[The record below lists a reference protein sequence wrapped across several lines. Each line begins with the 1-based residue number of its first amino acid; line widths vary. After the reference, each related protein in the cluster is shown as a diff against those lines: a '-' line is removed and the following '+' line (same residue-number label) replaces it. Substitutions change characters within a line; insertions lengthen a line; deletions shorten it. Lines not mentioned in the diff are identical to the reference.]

1 MKKKQ
6 LIDVKMKLEEMKVS
20 THDSILSLEKEAKVL
35 EENAQDMDSFDI
47 SANNSEMNRLK
58 NIRDQKSRYLTQIS
72 AALVRINTPMFGIC
86 ITCEEDIPE
95 KRMLSNPLCSRCLE
109 CQEDVE
115 REQKRL
121 KVGGR
126 ATIEE
131 DGDEGQD

>member
-6 LIDVKMKLEEMKVS
+6 LDDVKKKLELMRKTSEE
-20 THDSILSLEKEAKVL
+20 SILDLEKEAKVL
-35 EENAQDMDSFDI
+35 EEAASDMDSFDI

-58 NIRDQKSRYLTQIS
+58 NIRDQKSKQLSQIK
-72 AALVRINTPMFGIC
+72 AAMVRINTPMFGVC

-109 CQEDVE
+109 CQEDIE
-115 REQKRL
+115 REQKRI

-126 ATIEE
+126 GEVSNEE
-131 DGDEGQD
+131 SED